1 MNPKVLTATALITL
15 GFVLFWPSG
24 SSKKVERLY
33 KDGEQ
38 LYSTENYEESIAK
51 FEEALIES
59 EKWGVKTAVIDKDFV
74 TLAKYRISV
83 CYSKLAEDTGD
94 VNYFDQAVA
103 TIEEVWPNAK
113 VPKHM
118 EGLTYLWGHVLYKQ
132 EKYELAE
139 PKFNELIENYPNSL
153 FVENAWYALGQ
164 LNYKLQNYD
173 ACRQGFKQVLD
184 GFPNSDFKDDAQH
197 LIAQS
202 FLDEQNYEQSAQEFD
217 RLATEEFKNYPDL
230 QAEAM
235 YKAAYCLNQISRYEE
250 AITRYTNFVTK
261 FPTSKYVTAAYFDMG
276 AVYARQKD
284 YDNARVNYE
293 LAIQN
298 TNDEDVQ
305 SEIQTAI
312 GRTYYD
318 EEDYANAIV
327 AYTTLLENYPT
338 SQFISEAKLGI
349 ADSHFKL
356 SSWSEAS
363 VAYQRVLDEHA
374 DQSDLVPYVTFQM
387 GEAHY
392 KFATSLKE
400 TGQADSATEN
410 LEISLGWYQKAYN
423 DYPTDPVAPHALY
436 GAIWALNDLDRKEEL
451 EEVAR
456 EFIDKNREDP
466 QLDILAAEVQLRFAD
481 MKFNDFKQYNEA
493 AVEYARLWDKP
504 DGDYESL
511 PKFHLLKVIAKFQEG
526 RSYYEVALEDSEGD
540 SLDVDLLAK
549 SINAYGQ
556 AIDKFND
563 ESFLLGVEAGRYD
576 DFPERTQQV
585 EAAILNKALVHEKR
599 DEWLIARELYEA
611 IGENSDN
618 YERSQLLIAQSYIE
632 EGKISEAIDFYGT
645 ILDIL
650 SADNRS
656 LAEIKLADLLRNEE
670 RFVEAANA
678 YEQVVAGNP
687 AGEYADDAQYLIGLC
702 YYKAAEDDSSA
713 FDKSITSFQKM
724 INDYADSPN
733 IVEAYYGIVLAFR
746 DTDQWENVM
755 SYADEASDN
764 FSDSSEVN
772 VLKTLGHIDLVKA
785 TAIENQGIDSEEDK
799 QLLIA
804 SLQRIV
810 GNTGAPPEARTRAQL
825 KIGHLYYRDKD
836 YSTAASEYQKVA
848 QEFPGADPEI
858 LANSYYQTAVCYY
871 QQAQS
876 VEDSGAKNLALQN
889 SASSADKVIELN
901 HSVDS
906 MISGYYTLG
915 LAKFGL
921 GDDEAAVVA
930 YAKAISYEGETE
942 DEARKDLIFQA
953 HSRLAELYNSQ
964 EAYSYAVQEYQYI
977 TENTDDANLKGNS
990 YFAMAIALDDH
1001 LSQYDDAL
1009 LAYQNA
1015 IQAGAGAIV
1024 SAQSYYRVGLLYQQ
1038 KLNDQEKALKAYE
1051 TLVKDYSG
1059 EPDKSIQEMVGD
1071 ASLRKSDLYQRLG
1084 RLEDAIAE
1092 AIETRDRA
1100 QLKSQKISAQYSLGS
1115 LYFDRARS
1123 LFSDEA
1129 GTELQPYI
1137 DASRESAAA
1146 YMAVYPLSL
1155 PVENLDKGLI
1165 PFLQNALFQSGQLYY
1180 SIGTS
1185 FKYKDELQKA
1195 IEPLQLFAKY
1205 VDQGYFASSPEVLE
1219 SVEESLVYAG
1229 TAQFE
1234 LGRLQLGE
1242 DEGVSE
1248 VVQGFFRSSAD
1259 TFSSLAKRFPNA
1271 KDAATWQFQSGESY
1285 YASLAY
1291 ERAVVEYDKVH
1302 KNYPKSESAPEAL
1315 YAISTCYNMLADG
1328 AADEAE
1334 SAKWSRKLFET
1345 NEVLAGK
1352 YPQSSYAG
1360 NAMVNLANKLYNEG
1374 SAPDIEN
1381 SERIRLYKLAVEKY
1395 RAATEIGG
1403 IDAETKE
1410 RAEQYVR
1417 ETQNTLAYYI
1427 YTKAGDQLTTTRRAY
1442 STGSPEEVEALES
1455 AIAVFHDLIKTYP
1468 NTKYADLAY
1477 VQIGEAYMVM
1487 ADKEESYYA
1496 NAIDTFDSLWK
1507 KYEVAPATDSQV
1519 SNAVKIAQRKISE
1532 IRAYL
1537 DGKQ

>member
-1 MNPKVLTATALITL
+1 MNPRILTATALIAL

-33 KDGEQ
+33 KDGER

-74 TLAKYRISV
+74 TLAKYRIAV
-83 CYSKLAEDTGD
+83 CYSKLAENTGD
-94 VNYFDQAVA
+94 VNYFDQAVDK
-103 TIEEVWPNAK
+103 IEEVWPNAK
-113 VPKHM
+113 VAKHM

-139 PKFNELIENYPNSL
+139 PKFNELIENFPNSL
-153 FVENAWYALGQ
+153 FVENAWYAIGQ

-173 ACRQGFKQVLD
+173 ASRRGFKNVLD

-202 FLDEQNYEQSAQEFD
+202 FLDEQNYEQAAQEFD
-217 RLATEEFKNYPDL
+217 RLATEEFKNYADL

-235 YKAAYCLNQISRYEE
+235 YKAAYCLNQISRFEE

-276 AVYARQKD
+276 AIYSRQKD

-318 EEDYANAIV
+318 EEDYENAV
-327 AYTTLLENYPT
+327 AAYTTLLENYPT

-356 SSWSEAS
+356 SNWSEAS

-387 GEAHY
+387 GETHY
-392 KFATSLKE
+392 KFATSLKD
-400 TGQADSATEN
+400 TGQADSAAEN
-410 LEISLGWYQKAYN
+410 LEIALEWYQKAYN
-423 DYPTDPVAPHALY
+423 DYPTDPVASHALY

-451 EEVAR
+451 EKVAR

-466 QLDILAAEVQLRFAD
+466 QLDILAAEVQLKFAD
-481 MKFNDFKQYNEA
+481 IKFSDFKQYSEA
-493 AVEYARLWDKP
+493 ATEYARLWDKP
-504 DGDYESL
+504 DGDYERL

-526 RSYYEVALEDSEGD
+526 RSYYEVALENSEGD
-540 SLDVDLLAK
+540 SLDGDLLAK

-556 AIDKFND
+556 AIDRFND
-563 ESFLLGVEAGRYD
+563 EAFLPGVENGRYD
-576 DFPERTQQV
+576 DFPERIQQV
-585 EAAILNKALVHEKR
+585 EAAILNKALVHEKQ
-599 DEWLIARELYEA
+599 DEWLIARELYGN

-618 YERSQLLIAQSYIE
+618 YERAQLLIAQSYIE
-632 EGKISEAIDFYGT
+632 EGNLTEAIDFYGT
-645 ILDIL
+645 IMDVL
-650 SADNRS
+650 SPDNRS

-670 RFVEAANA
+670 RFTEAANA
-678 YEQVVAGNP
+678 YSQVVAGNP
-687 AGEYADDAQYLIGLC
+687 TGEYADDAQYLIGLC
-702 YYKAAEDDSSA
+702 YYKAAKDDSSVY
-713 FDKSITSFQKM
+713 DKSIAAFQKM

-764 FSDSSEVN
+764 FSDSSEGN
-772 VLKTLGHIDLVKA
+772 ILKTLGHIDLVKA
-785 TAIENQGIDSEEDK
+785 TAIENQGLDSEEDK

-804 SLQRIV
+804 SLRRIV
-810 GNTGAPPEARTRAQL
+810 GNIGAPPEARTRAQL

-836 YSTAASEYQKVA
+836 YNTASTEYQKVT
-848 QEFPGADPEI
+848 QEFPDASAEI
-858 LANSYYQTAVCYY
+858 LANAYYQTAVCYY

-876 VEDSGAKNLALQN
+876 AGDLEAKNLAFQN
-889 SASSADKVIELN
+889 SAGSAEKVVELD

-906 MISGYYTLG
+906 MISAHYTLG

-921 GDDEAAVVA
+921 GDNEAAIVA
-930 YAKAISYEGETE
+930 YAKAISYEGQTE
-942 DEARKDLIFQA
+942 DDARKDLIFQA
-953 HSRLAELYNSQ
+953 HSRLAELYNS
-964 EAYSYAVQEYQYI
+964 EEVYSRAVQEYQYI
-977 TENTDDANLKGNS
+977 IENTDDANLRGNS

-1015 IQAGAGAIV
+1015 IQVKAGAIV
-1024 SAQSYYRVGLLYQQ
+1024 SAQSYYRTGLLYQQ
-1038 KLNDQEKALKAYE
+1038 KLNDQENALIAYE

-1059 EPDKSIQEMVGD
+1059 EPDKNIQEMVGD

-1084 RLEDAIAE
+1084 RLEDAIAG
-1092 AIETRDRA
+1092 AIETRDWA
-1100 QLKSQKISAQYSLGS
+1100 QLQSQKISAQYSLGS
-1115 LYFDRARS
+1115 LYFDRAKS
-1123 LFSDEA
+1123 LYSDEA
-1129 GTELQPYI
+1129 GTDLQYYI

-1146 YMAVYPLSL
+1146 YMEVYQLSS

-1165 PFLQNALFQSGQLYY
+1165 PFLQNALFQAGQLYY

-1185 FKYKDELQKA
+1185 FKYREELQKA
-1195 IEPLQLFAKY
+1195 IEPLQLFAEY
-1205 VDQGYFASSPEVLE
+1205 VDQGLFASSPEVLE
-1219 SVEESLVYAG
+1219 SVEESLVYVG

-1242 DEGVSE
+1242 DEGISDA
-1248 VVQGFFRSSAD
+1248 VQGFFRSSAS
-1259 TFSSLAKRFPNA
+1259 TFSSLTKRFPNA

-1291 ERAVVEYDKVH
+1291 ERAVAEYEKVH
-1302 KNYPKSESAPEAL
+1302 QNYPESESAPESL
-1315 YAISTCYNMLADG
+1315 YAISTCYSMLADSAG
-1328 AADEAE
+1328 DEEE
-1334 SAKWSRKLFET
+1334 SAKWRSKLFET
-1345 NEVLAGK
+1345 NEVLVGK

-1360 NAMVNLANKLYNEG
+1360 NAMVNLGNKLYNEG
-1374 SAPDIEN
+1374 SAPEIEN

-1395 RAATEIGG
+1395 RVAAEVAG
-1403 IDAETKE
+1403 IDAETK
-1410 RAEQYVR
+1410 ASAGLYMR
-1417 ETQNTLAYYI
+1417 ETQTALAYYE
-1427 YTKAGDQLTTTRRAY
+1427 YTTAGENLTTARYAY
-1442 STGSPEEVEALES
+1442 STGSAEEVEALNG
-1455 AIAVFHDLIKTYP
+1455 AIAVFQKLIKTYP
-1468 NTKYADLAY
+1468 DTKYADLAY

-1496 NAIDTFDSLWK
+1496 NAIDTFDSLWR
-1507 KYEVAPATDSQV
+1507 KYEISPATDSQV
-1519 SNAVKIAQRKISE
+1519 NNAVKLAQRKIAE

-1537 DGKQ
+1537 DGQQ